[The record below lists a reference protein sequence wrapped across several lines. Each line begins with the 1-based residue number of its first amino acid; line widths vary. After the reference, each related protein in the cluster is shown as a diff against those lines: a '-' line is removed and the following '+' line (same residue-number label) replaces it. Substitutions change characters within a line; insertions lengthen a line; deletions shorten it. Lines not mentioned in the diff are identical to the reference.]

1 MKYFHKF
8 NNMSLAIASRF
19 SDVDC
24 VIVDHSASASTWL
37 PCPLWPKTLVEELHL
52 CFSSTKPQL
61 AAQLVTICLT
71 LFLGWRLK
79 LFLGLFTA
87 SLLFHTF
94 PSFNCRREFYFVLF
108 LAPGYGPFP
117 PRLRIWCLS
126 GVLDQRLL
134 WKVPPPALPS
144 YTAMLPFL
152 AMPPCSPSWLNFWM
166 SWTKGVTSFM
176 FSYLIQSS
184 SKQHQFK
191 MHSNEYSCSFSS
203 VCCHK
208 LWNHCKVNVLTVQ
221 SCFYRCNCLSGAP
234 VLAVWP
240 RYWLCMLRS
249 WNGFQNRQRPSKTS
263 GARFLSLCYWVVF
276 WSNCTWWLSMLLWL
290 CWLWCCLSRLLHFCF
305 CMQYLEHN
313 PCLENWHWFSC
324 AGFLLQGVL

>member
-1 MKYFHKF
+1 MPIMAQ
-8 NNMSLAIASRF
+8 NSGWRIAP
-19 SDVDC
+19 
-24 VIVDHSASASTWL
+24 SASLLRSHNSLLRTSLVVLSSAS
-37 PCPLWPKTLVEELHL
+37 
-52 CFSSTKPQL
+52 
-61 AAQLVTICLT
+61 QLVTNCLT

-87 SLLFHTF
+87 SRLFHTF

-144 YTAMLPFL
+144 FTAMPSFL

-166 SWTKGVTSFM
+166 SWTKGVTGFM

-221 SCFYRCNCLSGAP
+221 SCFYRCNCFSGAP

-240 RYWLCMLRS
+240 RYWLCMLAPVLAGGPWR
-249 WNGFQNRQRPSKTS
+249 RPPGWLDAILIPLVSFWQFNSLS
-263 GARFLSLCYWVVF
+263 GQIKY
-276 WSNCTWWLSMLLWL
+276 
-290 CWLWCCLSRLLHFCF
+290 
-305 CMQYLEHN
+305 
-313 PCLENWHWFSC
+313 
-324 AGFLLQGVL
+324 